1 MNQMPREEQPKQP
14 PEDPQFG
21 GTGPR
26 TSYPVDAPIDPKKTG
41 SEPDYFP
48 GKPGGDRPQLRE
60 RVRRLGRRRP
70 LVSWQQAH

>member
-1 MNQMPREEQPKQP
+1 MPRDEQPKQP

-26 TSYPVDAPIDPKKTG
+26 TPYRVDAPRAPKTAA

-48 GKPGGDRPQLRE
+48 GKPGGQRPQLRE
-60 RVRRLGRRRP
+60 RVKRLGRRRT